1 MDKDTRE
8 VLKLIHEDIQQIRK
22 DIDDLKRFKNR
33 VLGGLALF
41 VFVVQSFASYIFGC
55 YK

>member
-8 VLKLIHEDIQQIRK
+8 VLNLIHEDIQQIKK

-41 VFVVQSFASYIFGC
+41 VFIVQLMGNYIFGGPR
-55 YK
+55 